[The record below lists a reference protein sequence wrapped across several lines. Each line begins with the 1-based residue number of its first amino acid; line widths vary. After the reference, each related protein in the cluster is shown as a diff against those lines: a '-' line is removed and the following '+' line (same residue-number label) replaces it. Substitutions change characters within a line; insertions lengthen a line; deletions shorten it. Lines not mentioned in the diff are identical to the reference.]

1 MNVEGI
7 QKRMA
12 NTETSMLRWFGY
24 TERMKIKLQ
33 YKHRKEEE
41 MGGEGRNEGSCSWM
55 KLNFH
60 KKKEKFKWPCI
71 KW

>member
-12 NTETSMLRWFGY
+12 NTETSMLRWFGH

-41 MGGEGRNEGSCSWM
+41 MG
-55 KLNFH
+55 
-60 KKKEKFKWPCI
+60 
-71 KW
+71 